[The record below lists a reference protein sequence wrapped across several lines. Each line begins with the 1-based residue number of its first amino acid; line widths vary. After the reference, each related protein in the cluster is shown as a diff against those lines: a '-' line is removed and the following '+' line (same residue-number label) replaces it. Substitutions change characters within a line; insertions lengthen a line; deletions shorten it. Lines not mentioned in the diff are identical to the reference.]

1 MVNYYSH
8 AVINK
13 EDGFNIRLINKQL
26 AVDERQVTLDEW
38 VLERFRDKLKKAA
51 VLTTRFGKPL
61 VLYRRT
67 IEEYEFAGEDEVC
80 TLIDEKYTLV
90 QVYTHGGFI
99 PLSFQEQYVFSLD
112 EFPKWVMK
120 RSRDLV
126 LQCLEAIDE
135 VLSRG

>member
-8 AVINK
+8 AVLNS
-13 EDGFNIRLINKQL
+13 DNDLNIDLINKQL
-26 AVDERQVTLDEW
+26 AVDEKQVTLDEW

-51 VLTTRFGKPL
+51 NLTNRFGKPL

-67 IEEYEFAGEDEVC
+67 IEEFESAGEEEIG
-80 TLIDEKYTLV
+80 TLINESYALV

-99 PLSFQEQYVFSLD
+99 PLTFQQQFVFSLD
-112 EFPKWVMK
+112 DFPRWVMK

-126 LQCLEAIDE
+126 LQCLEAIEE
-135 VLSRG
+135 VLSMG